1 MNRRLLLRGGAGVAA
16 LAALG
21 GAGWIVSLPAATRG
35 DAAPPVP
42 RQEVDAILA
51 MLKPKRPRPLIAII
65 GVNEGTEIT
74 DYMMP
79 FGILRRAD
87 VADVVAV
94 ATKEGPVTLFQAL
107 KVEAQASVAALDA
120 AHPEGADYVIVPAMH
135 RDDDPAALAWIKAQ
149 AGKGATIIGICAG
162 AKVVAA
168 AGLLDGKRATT
179 HWYYL
184 KGMRGKH
191 PTIRY
196 VPDRRIV
203 ADRGVVTTTGITAS
217 MPMALTLIEA
227 IAGRSRAEAV
237 AQDIG
242 LPQWDTRHDSSAFR
256 LTRSFALTVMRN
268 RLAFWNHEDLG
279 IALESGVDEVS
290 LALVADAWSR
300 TYRSQALTFAPT
312 GEARESRNGLRILPD
327 RVAPAWPAAR
337 LLPPIADAPAEALD
351 KTLEAIASRYD
362 ASTAN
367 IVAMQLEYPRT
378 TSA

>member
-21 GAGWIVSLPAATRG
+21 GAGWIVSLPAATRR

-51 MLKPKRPRPLIAII
+51 TLKPRRPRPVIAII
-65 GVNEGTEIT
+65 GVNEGTEVN
-74 DYMMP
+74 DYVMP

-87 VADVVAV
+87 VADVFAV
-94 ATKEGPVTLFQAL
+94 ATKEGPVTLFPAL
-107 KVEAQASVAALDA
+107 KVEAQASVAAFDA
-120 AHPEGADYVIVPAMH
+120 THPEGADFVIVPAMH

-149 AGKGATIIGICAG
+149 AGKGATIIGVCAG

-184 KGMRGKH
+184 KEMRGKH
-191 PTIRY
+191 PAIDY
-196 VPDRRIV
+196 VADRRVV
-203 ADRGVVTTTGITAS
+203 ADRGVVTTTGITAA
-217 MPMALTLIEA
+217 MPMTLTLIEA
-227 IAGRSRAEAV
+227 VAGRGRAEAV
-237 AQDIG
+237 AQDLG
-242 LPQWDTRHDSSAFR
+242 VAQWDVRHDSSAFR
-256 LTRSFALTVMRN
+256 LTRPFALTVMRN
-268 RLAFWNHEDLG
+268 RFALWRHEELG

-312 GEARESRNGLRILPD
+312 GQARKSRNGLRILPD

-337 LLPPIADAPAEALD
+337 LLPPIGDAPAEALD
-351 KTLEAIASRYD
+351 KSLEAIASRYD

-378 TSA
+378 TIA

>member
-21 GAGWIVSLPAATRG
+21 GAGWIVSLPAATRRE
-35 DAAPPVP
+35 AVPPVP
-42 RQEVDAILA
+42 PEDLEAILA
-51 MLKPKRPRPLIAII
+51 TLKPKRPRPLIAII

-87 VADVVAV
+87 VADVFAV

-107 KVEAQASVAALDA
+107 KVEAQASVAAFDA

-135 RDDDPAALAWIKAQ
+135 RDDDRAALAWINAQ
-149 AGKGATIIGICAG
+149 AGKGATIIGVCAG

-168 AGLLDGKRATT
+168 AGLLDDKHATT

-227 IAGRSRAEAV
+227 IAGRGRAEAV
-237 AQDIG
+237 AQDLG
-242 LPQWDTRHDSSAFR
+242 VPQWDTRHDSSAFR
-256 LTRSFALTVMRN
+256 LTRPFVLTVMRN
-268 RLAFWNHEDLG
+268 RLAFWGYEDLG

-327 RVAPAWPAAR
+327 RVASEWPAAR
-337 LLPPIADAPAEALD
+337 LLPPIADPPAEALD
-351 KTLEAIASRYD
+351 RALDAIASRYD
-362 ASTAN
+362 AGTAN
-367 IVAMQLEYPRT
+367 IVAMQLEYPQARLT
-378 TSA
+378 